1 MDISIIKTT
10 EEKFE
15 ITITDGENV
24 IFNDTRYYNY
34 MDEVLMNGEKILD
47 TIEQLS
53 SLFGELTL
61 TQNDFNT

>member
-1 MDISIIKTT
+1 MDITIIKTT

-24 IFNDTRYYNY
+24 IFNDTRYFNY
-34 MDEVLMNGEKILD
+34 MDEILMDDEKIVD

-53 SLFGELTL
+53 SLFGELNVI
-61 TQNDFNT
+61 QNDFSI

>member
-1 MDISIIKTT
+1 MNISIIKTT

-34 MDEVLMNGEKILD
+34 MDEILMDDEKIVD
-47 TIEQLS
+47 TIEQLT
-53 SLFGELTL
+53 SLFGELNVI
-61 TQNDFNT
+61 QNDFSI

>member
-1 MDISIIKTT
+1 MNISIIKTT

-24 IFNDTRYYNY
+24 IFNDTRFYNY
-34 MDEVLMNGEKILD
+34 MDEVLMDSEKIVD

-53 SLFGELTL
+53 SLFGELNVI
-61 TQNDFNT
+61 QNDFSI

>member
-1 MDISIIKTT
+1 MNITIIKTT

-34 MDEVLMNGEKILD
+34 MDEILMDDEKIVD

-53 SLFGELTL
+53 SLFGELNVI
-61 TQNDFNT
+61 QNDFSI

>member
-1 MDISIIKTT
+1 MDITIIKTT

-34 MDEVLMNGEKILD
+34 MDEVLMDDEKIID

-53 SLFGELTL
+53 SLFGELNVI
-61 TQNDFNT
+61 QNDFSI

>member
-1 MDISIIKTT
+1 MNISIIKTT

-34 MDEVLMNGEKILD
+34 MDEVLMNDEKIVD

-53 SLFGELTL
+53 SLFGELNVI
-61 TQNDFNT
+61 QNDFSI

>member
-1 MDISIIKTT
+1 MNITIIKTT

-24 IFNDTRYYNY
+24 IFNDSRYYNY
-34 MDEVLMNGEKILD
+34 MNEVLMDGEKIID

-53 SLFGELTL
+53 SLFGELNV
-61 TQNDFNT
+61 TQNDFSL

>member
-1 MDISIIKTT
+1 MDITIIKTT

-15 ITITDGENV
+15 ITITDGENT

-34 MDEVLMNGEKILD
+34 MDEVLMNDEKIID

-53 SLFGELTL
+53 SLFGELNVI
-61 TQNDFNT
+61 QNDFIV

>member
-1 MDISIIKTT
+1 MDITIIKTT

-34 MDEVLMNGEKILD
+34 MDEVLMDDEKIID
-47 TIEQLS
+47 TIQQLS
-53 SLFGELTL
+53 SLFGELTVV
-61 TQNDFNT
+61 QNDFDL

>member
-1 MDISIIKTT
+1 MNISIIKTT

-34 MDEVLMNGEKILD
+34 MDEILMDDEKIID
-47 TIEQLS
+47 AIDHLS
-53 SLFGELTL
+53 SLFGELNVI
-61 TQNDFNT
+61 QNDFIV

>member
-1 MDISIIKTT
+1 MNISIIKTT

-34 MDEVLMNGEKILD
+34 MDEILMDDEKIVD

-53 SLFGELTL
+53 SLFGELNVI
-61 TQNDFNT
+61 QNDFNI

>member
-1 MDISIIKTT
+1 MDITIIKTT

-34 MDEVLMNGEKILD
+34 MDEILTDDEKIID
-47 TIEQLS
+47 TIQQLS
-53 SLFGELTL
+53 SLFGELNV
-61 TQNDFNT
+61 TQNDFSL

>member
-1 MDISIIKTT
+1 MNITIIKTT

-34 MDEVLMNGEKILD
+34 MDEVLMDDEKIID

-53 SLFGELTL
+53 SIFGELNVV
-61 TQNDFNT
+61 QNDFSI

>member
-1 MDISIIKTT
+1 MNISIIKTT

-34 MDEVLMNGEKILD
+34 MDEVLMDDEKIVD

-53 SLFGELTL
+53 SLFGELNVI
-61 TQNDFNT
+61 QNDFSI

>member
-1 MDISIIKTT
+1 MNITIIKTT

-34 MDEVLMNGEKILD
+34 MDEILMDDEKIID
-47 TIEQLS
+47 TIDHLS
-53 SLFGELTL
+53 SLFGELNVI
-61 TQNDFNT
+61 QNDFIV